1 MPPSISLA
9 RRLLGIGAS
18 AVTGLAASALYAAPA
33 DQEAHREAVA
43 QARAGSYGESL
54 QTLERLARQHIDQPR
69 YFYDYIL
76 VLNWAGRDAEVLGI
90 AERVPPRAPAYVH
103 EAIGRA
109 ACNLGKHAIAA
120 TRFRYAMAASPEAL
134 TPVIGLAR
142 VQRESGNPAS
152 ARQTLLGVEP
162 IHGRAPD
169 WMIARAH
176 VAESETK
183 YLEALTYFQ
192 RAQQVEPERAEAIS
206 GQARIAS
213 RLGAPRI
220 AVELAVQHPKA
231 IDAKQ
236 LASLI
241 GDQAALS
248 IRAGAAMADAEPR
261 ATRFAMLDGALAESD
276 ALAIRLDAN
285 PASIDATERRRLV
298 DRLHALSQRYRMR
311 DAVALFELLVQSGH
325 VLPAYGKRAAA
336 NAYLY
341 LEQPRQALLLYEA
354 ADIEDPEDVIG
365 RFGQFHAL
373 VENERHADAI
383 AFVDRMSDALPRR
396 VGAWS
401 DPTTRDNPDYVS
413 AQVAR
418 ANARTYADDLGNAER
433 MIRALRSAAP
443 ASHEVRL
450 ANAALDKARGRPRLA
465 DAELQSV
472 IQHEEDNAG
481 AHAERVSALLEVHEF
496 RAAERAIA
504 EARQRRPED
513 KRTQRAER
521 HLDIH
526 NSTELVVEASRGLSR
541 GNAPGG
547 TQDHA
552 IDSFLYSSPIDYR
565 WRAFGHLHLAE
576 AKFEPG
582 DAKWHRLGAGAEYR
596 VRDWRLTGEVNGKLD
611 GGGDTGGTVGARWW
625 ANDHWNL
632 AGSIEAQSNAVPLQ
646 ARIANVSGKRAA
658 VELVHRVHESRSF
671 DVTFGVMEFSDT
683 NRRQTLSGSWDERWV
698 SGPRLKLSTTLG
710 AYTSRNSLAGTA
722 YFNPG
727 DDASLSGATTLEW
740 VTWREYTRSF
750 TQRFTALAGRY
761 SQQGFSAGPIWSGE
775 YEHVLKWNE
784 RFEVRYGLSRTVHP
798 YDGRQAGRNAL
809 HLGLN
814 WRF

>member
-1 MPPSISLA
+1 MPPSNSFV
-9 RRLLGIGAS
+9 RRLLRSGAF

-33 DQEAHREAVA
+33 DEEAHREAVA
-43 QARAGSYGESL
+43 KARSGSYRESL
-54 QTLERLARQHIDQPR
+54 ETLERLVRHRVDQPR
-69 YFYDYIL
+69 YFYDYVL
-76 VLNWAGRDAEVLGI
+76 VLNWAGRDEEVLGL
-90 AERVPPRAPAYVH
+90 AERVPPQAPAYVH

-109 ACNLGKHAIAA
+109 ARNLGKHAIAA
-120 TRFRYAMAASPEAL
+120 ARFRYAMAVAPDAL
-134 TPVIGLAR
+134 SPVIGLAHT
-142 VQRESGNPAS
+142 QRESGNAAG

-169 WMIARAH
+169 WMIARAQ
-176 VAESETK
+176 VAEVQAK
-183 YLEALTYFQ
+183 FLEALTYYQ
-192 RAQQVEPERAEAIS
+192 RVQQMEPERAEAIA

-213 RLGAPRI
+213 RLGAPRV
-220 AVELAVQHPKA
+220 AVELANRHPKA

-241 GDQAALS
+241 GDQVALS

-276 ALAIRLDAN
+276 ALATRFSAN
-285 PASIDATERRRLV
+285 PASIDATERRLLV

-311 DAVALFELLVQSGH
+311 DAVALFELLFQSDH
-325 VLPAYGKRAAA
+325 TIPAYGKRAAA

-341 LEQPRQALLLYEA
+341 LEQPRQALALYEA
-354 ADIEDPEDVIG
+354 ADALDPKDVIG
-365 RFGQFHAL
+365 LFGQFHAL
-373 VENERHADAI
+373 VENERHLDAI
-383 AFVDRMSDALPRR
+383 AFMDRMSEALPRR
-396 VGAWS
+396 IGAWS

-418 ANARTYADDLGNAER
+418 VNARTYADDLENAER
-433 MIRALRSAAP
+433 MIRELRRAAP

-450 ANAALDKARGRPRLA
+450 ANAALDMARGRPRLA

-481 AHAERVSALLEVHEF
+481 AHAERVTALLEVHEF
-496 RAAERAIA
+496 RAAERGVA
-504 EARQRRPED
+504 EARLRRPED
-513 KRTQRAER
+513 KRTQRALR

-526 NSTELVVEASRGLSR
+526 NSPELVVEASRGLSR

-547 TQDHA
+547 TQDLS

-576 AKFEPG
+576 AKYEAG
-582 DAKWHRLGAGAEYR
+582 DVAWHRRGVGAEYR
-596 VRDWRLTGEVNGKLD
+596 VRDWRLTGEVTGNLS
-611 GGGDTGGTVGARWW
+611 GGGEVGGTIAARWW
-625 ANDHWNL
+625 ANDYWNV
-632 AGSIEAQSNAVPLQ
+632 AGSIESQSNAVPLQ
-646 ARIANVSGKRAA
+646 ARQANVSGNRAA
-658 VELVHRVHESRSF
+658 VELVYRAHESRSF
-671 DVTFGVMEFSDT
+671 DITFGAMEFSDS
-683 NRRQTLSGSWDERWV
+683 NRRQTLSGSWNERWV
-698 SGPRLKLSTTLG
+698 SGPRLKLNTTLS
-710 AYTSRNSLAGTA
+710 AYTSRNSLDGTA

-740 VTWREYTRSF
+740 VTWREYTRSL
-750 TQRFTALAGRY
+750 TQRFTALAGTY
-761 SQQGFSAGPIWSGE
+761 SQRGLSAGPIWSGE

-784 RFEVRYGLSRTVHP
+784 RFEARYGLSRTVHP
-798 YDGRQAGRNAL
+798 YDGRQTGRNAL
-809 HLGLN
+809 HFGLN